1 MSHRNDKLK
10 AAIWLLENIC
20 VPPKMSVTAIVE
32 SGKRTEFNQK
42 KYDWFKLKELI
53 SKSPYDKNLL
63 RDACDLLRIKEH
75 IDVLDNEI
83 DRFDIQV
90 KALKEGE
97 VALRE
102 DFYQDDIANYSSDKK
117 FRNLRW
123 QLPFLIVIL
132 TAINIGYSFYKD
144 GKSTSLLKGAEQKI
158 DSIQKELEEVK
169 SNSREAIQ
177 KIDEH
182 LTDTTVHNHASNGQ

>member
-1 MSHRNDKLK
+1 MSHRNEKRK
-10 AAIWLLENIC
+10 AAIWLLENLC
-20 VPPKMSVTAIVE
+20 VAPKMFVTAIVE
-32 SGKRTEFNQK
+32 PGRQTEVNQK

-53 SKSPYDKNLL
+53 SKSPYDKDLL
-63 RDACDLLRIKEH
+63 RDTCDLLRIKGH
-75 IDVLDNEI
+75 VDILDNEI

-132 TAINIGYSFYKD
+132 TAINISYTFYKD
-144 GKSTSLLKGAEQKI
+144 GKSTSGLKDVERRI
-158 DSIQKELEEVK
+158 NSMQKELEEIK
-169 SNSREAIQ
+169 SHSREASQ
-177 KIDEH
+177 KIEEH
-182 LTDTTVHNHASNGQ
+182 LADTTVRVHADIPQ

>member
-1 MSHRNDKLK
+1 MMSQRNDKRK
-10 AAIWLLENIC
+10 AAIWLLKNIC

-32 SGKRTEFNQK
+32 PGKRTEVNQK
-42 KYDWFKLKELI
+42 KYDWFKLKDLI
-53 SKSPYDKNLL
+53 LKSPFDKNLL
-63 RDACDLLRIKEH
+63 RDACDLLFIKEH
-75 IDVLDNEI
+75 IDVLDNEL

-102 DFYQDDIANYSSDKK
+102 DFYEDDITNYSSDKK

-132 TAINIGYSFYKD
+132 TAINIGYTFYKN
-144 GKSTSLLKGAEQKI
+144 GKSASELKNLEQRI
-158 DSIQKELEEVK
+158 DSVEKESEAERV
-169 SNSREAIQ
+169 NSQATADR
-177 KIDEH
+177 IDQH
-182 LTDTTVHNHASNGQ
+182 RTDTVVHKHARK